1 MRGRKPSSDI
11 RDKVLQILSCM
22 DKAYGYEIF
31 YHYLELF
38 PAVHMR
44 SIYYHLRKAVNLNQI
59 TIKEIKNSPGD
70 YSWGPTA
77 QRIYYK
83 IKKNTQVKVSP
94 EVQEYFSNLAK
105 EAHK

>member
-11 RDKVLQILSCM
+11 RDRILQILSCM

-31 YHYLELF
+31 DHYLALF
-38 PAVHMR
+38 PPVHMR
-44 SIYYHLRKAVNLNQI
+44 SIYYHLRKAVNLNQA
-59 TIKEIKNSPGD
+59 KVSEIKHAQGD

-77 QRIYYK
+77 QRIYYSVSK
-83 IKKNTQVKVSP
+83 DAQVVVSQ
-94 EVQEYFSNLAK
+94 EVKEYFSNLAK